1 MVTSMTGYGKA
12 TVSSDNVELSV
23 EMKSVNSRYLDI
35 NPKTPRILNS
45 FDDEIN
51 KQIKLSCE
59 RGRIS
64 LNCTINYLVTD
75 SSSLA
80 IDMNKLRQYVKT
92 SKLIGSELGVDDSV
106 SVDQLMRTQDIFIPD
121 DKEKYVEEIKTM
133 YFNAVSEA
141 MSQLI
146 LQREK
151 EGEHLR
157 QDLVERLENLGTIL
171 VDVESISTL
180 HREKDFNNYKSKISE
195 LIEDSSLDDSR
206 IIQEAAIL
214 SEKRD
219 ISEEIVRFK
228 SHMKLYKSYFDDS
241 QNTGR
246 KMNFLLQEMGR
257 EVNTIG
263 SKTDQIEI
271 SHLVVQMKDEL
282 EKMREQVQNIL

>member
-1 MVTSMTGYGKA
+1 MTGYGKA
-12 TVSSDNVELSV
+12 TVSSENVELSV
-23 EMKSVNSRYLDI
+23 EMKSINGRYLDI

-64 LNCTINYLVTD
+64 LNCTVNYLLKD
-75 SSSLA
+75 SSSLT
-80 IDMNKLRQYVKT
+80 IDMNKLHQYIKI
-92 SKLIGSELGVDDSV
+92 SKLISNELGLDDSV
-106 SVDQLMRTQDIFIPD
+106 SIDQLMRTQDIFIPE
-121 DKEKYVEEIKTM
+121 DKEKYMEEIKTM
-133 YFNAVSEA
+133 YFKAVSEA
-141 MSQLI
+141 ISQLI
-146 LQREK
+146 SQRQK

-157 QDLVERLENLGTIL
+157 QDLVKRLETLGIIL
-171 VDVESISTL
+171 GDVESISTL
-180 HREKDFNNYKSKISE
+180 YREKDFKNYKSKISE
-195 LIEDSSLDDSR
+195 LIEDPLLDDAR

-214 SEKRD
+214 SEKKD
-219 ISEEIVRFK
+219 ISEEIVRFR

-246 KMNFLLQEMGR
+246 KMNFFLLQEMLR

>member
-1 MVTSMTGYGKA
+1 MTGYGKA
-12 TVSSDNVELSV
+12 MVSSDNIELTV

-35 NPKTPRILNS
+35 NPKTPRILNAY
-45 FDDEIN
+45 DDEVN
-51 KQIKLSCE
+51 KRIKSSCE
-59 RGRIS
+59 RGRIT
-64 LNCTINYLVTD
+64 LNCSVNYLVND
-75 SSSLA
+75 SISLA
-80 IDMNKLRQYVKT
+80 IDSNKLRQYIAA
-92 SKLIGSELGVDDSV
+92 SKQISNELGVSENI
-106 SVDQLMRTQDIFIPD
+106 SIDQLMRTQDIFVPD

-141 MSQLI
+141 MDQLV
-146 LQREK
+146 LQRKK

-157 QDLVERLENLGTIL
+157 EDLVERLDNLGTIL
-171 VDVESISTL
+171 VDVESISTS
-180 HREKDFNNYKSKISE
+180 HREKDFDNYRSKISE
-195 LIEDSSLDDSR
+195 LIDDSTIDDSR

>member
-1 MVTSMTGYGKA
+1 MTGYGKA